1 MKTTRRKRTGPRLIG
16 VRDAKAQLSRLLQ
29 DVQDGAEWT
38 ITERGKP
45 VARLVPIASGATSL
59 AERVR
64 RLEENGMIEP
74 DHADRSPLPP
84 PLPLQFGLARTML
97 EGDRDALA

>member
-1 MKTTRRKRTGPRLIG
+1 MKTTSRKRIRPRVVG

-45 VARLVPIASGATSL
+45 VARLVPITRGTTSL

-64 RLEENGMIEP
+64 RFEENGMIEP
-74 DHADRSPLPP
+74 VHADRLPLPP
-84 PLPLQFGLARTML
+84 PLPLQSGLARTML
-97 EGDRDALA
+97 EGDRDSIA